1 MFIAALFTIARL
13 WKQAKCLS
21 AKEWINKMCY
31 ICMIEYY
38 SVMKRKEIE
47 PLVKMWMDLES
58 IKQSKVS
65 QKEKNKYCILMHI
78 CGI

>member
-1 MFIAALFTIARL
+1 
-13 WKQAKCLS
+13 
-21 AKEWINKMCY
+21 MCY
-31 ICMIEYY
+31 IYMIEYY

-47 PLVKMWMDLES
+47 PLVKTWMGLES

-65 QKEKNKYCILMHI
+65 QKEKNEYCLLMQI